1 MNKRKG
7 LIAFIAVVVAL
18 AGLLAGCATSPAP
31 QPESGASAVEL
42 AAAQELAN
50 AAREQVTALE
60 SKLEASEAQAASLK
74 GQLTELAAESEL
86 VGATPSDTAANIIRV
101 YNETHSYTIWDLF
114 VCADM
119 SMDVWNM
126 LQAQGINAV
135 IQIGSVDADITNM
148 EDSDHAWVL
157 AEVSPGTF
165 LALETTNG
173 QVVQREDNPRY
184 YGGWSFDNPREY
196 KRFEE
201 LKYEHN
207 LRVSLY
213 NELREESQKV
223 YAEYESEFSYLQELM
238 DEFNN
243 KYSEQPYTAEA
254 QALNE
259 EISDQLAIVKK
270 LEGSYGQLETLKE
283 EQGQELDNIV
293 PQMKALTG

>member
-1 MNKRKG
+1 MNKRKA

-31 QPESGASAVEL
+31 QPESGASAAEL
-42 AAAQELAN
+42 TAVQELVDAAQG
-50 AAREQVTALE
+50 QVATLE
-60 SKLEASEAQAASLK
+60 TKLETSEAQVASLK
-74 GQLTELAAESEL
+74 GQLTDLAAESEL
-86 VGATPSDTAANIIRV
+86 VGATPSDTAANVIRV
-101 YNETHSYTIWDLF
+101 YHETHSYSIWDLF

-119 SMDVWNM
+119 AMDVWNM
-126 LQAQGINAV
+126 LQAQGIEST

-157 AEVSPGTF
+157 AEVAPGKF

-173 QVVQREDNPRY
+173 QVVQRENNARY

-213 NELREESQKV
+213 NEMREESQLV
-223 YAEYESEFSYLQELM
+223 YAAYESEFSYLQELM

-243 KYSEQPYTAEA
+243 KYLGQPYTAEA
-254 QALNE
+254 QALNAD
-259 EISDQLAIVKK
+259 ISDQLAIVKK
-270 LEGSYGQLETLKE
+270 LEGNYSRLETLIE
-283 EQGQELDNIV
+283 EQGLALDNIV
-293 PQMKALTG
+293 PQMQALTS

>member
-18 AGLLAGCATSPAP
+18 AGLLAGCATSPAS
-31 QPESGASAVEL
+31 QPESSASAAEL
-42 AAAQELAN
+42 AAAQELAD
-50 AAREQVTALE
+50 AAQGQIDALE
-60 SKLEASEAQAASLK
+60 SKLEASEAQVAFLK

-86 VGATPSDTAANIIRV
+86 VGATPSDTAANVIRV
-101 YNETHSYTIWDLF
+101 YHETHAYSIWDLF

-126 LQAQGINAV
+126 LQAQGIEAT

-157 AEVSPGTF
+157 AEVSPGKF

-173 QVVQREDNPRY
+173 QVVLREDNSRY

-223 YAEYESEFSYLQELM
+223 YVVYESEFSYLQELM
-238 DEFNN
+238 DEFND
-243 KYSEQPYTAEA
+243 KYSGQSYTAEA
-254 QALNE
+254 QALNT
-259 EISDQLAIVKK
+259 EISDQLAIVKE
-270 LEGSYGQLETLKE
+270 LEGSYSRLEIFIE

-293 PQMKALTG
+293 PQMKALTS

>member
-7 LIAFIAVVVAL
+7 QIAFIAVVVAL
-18 AGLLAGCATSPAP
+18 AGLLAGCATSPAS
-31 QPESGASAVEL
+31 QTESGASAAEL
-42 AAAQELAN
+42 AAAQELVD
-50 AAREQVTALE
+50 AAQGQIAALE
-60 SKLEASEAQAASLK
+60 GKLEASEAQASSLK

-86 VGATPSDTAANIIRV
+86 VGATPSDTAANVIRV
-101 YNETHSYTIWDLF
+101 YHETHSYSIWDLF

-126 LQAQGINAV
+126 LQAQGIEAT
-135 IQIGSVDADITNM
+135 IQIGSVDADINNM

-173 QVVQREDNPRY
+173 QVVQREDNSRY

-207 LRVSLY
+207 IRVSFMNGMIEQSKATFAQYQEAFDLY
-213 NELREESQKV
+213 AALS
-223 YAEYESEFSYLQELM
+223 
-238 DEFNN
+238 DEFNS
-243 KYSEQPYTAEA
+243 KYAGQPASAES
-254 QALNE
+254 QALAD
-259 EISDQLAIVKK
+259 EINDQLAIVKE
-270 LEGSYGQLETLKE
+270 LEGSYGRLETLIE

-293 PQMKALTG
+293 PQMNALTS